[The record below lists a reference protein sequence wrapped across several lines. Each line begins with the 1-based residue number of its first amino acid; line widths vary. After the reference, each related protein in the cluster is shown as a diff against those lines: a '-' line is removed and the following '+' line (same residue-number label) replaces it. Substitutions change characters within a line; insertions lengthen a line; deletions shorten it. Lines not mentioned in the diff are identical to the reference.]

1 MNPQLAQYMLLG
13 MAALA
18 RIEGMKAE
26 NRKREMDGHAPAYSE
41 IDFFN
46 EAESLEVLAIQA
58 INTSGG

>member
-1 MNPQLAQYMLLG
+1 MNPPLVQYMLLG
-13 MAALA
+13 MAAQA

-26 NRKREMDGHAPAYSE
+26 NRKREKDGHAPAYSE